1 MDPVKNHGVKA
12 RDGKLRK
19 RVRIPDA
26 KSLDRASRLFKAIG
40 EVSRLRLLTLLAQ
53 GEVCVT
59 DLAEAEGVNL
69 STISHRLRV
78 LRDENI
84 VLRRRR
90 GKQINYTLADR
101 HILDLVFNSLAHVA
115 AGRGAGHPF
124 PIHVR
129 RNERDPG
136 LIPKA
141 TADLS
146 AAIENFR

>member
-1 MDPVKNHGVKA
+1 VDPVKNQSVKA
-12 RDGKLRK
+12 TDGKLRK

-40 EVSRLRLLTLLAQ
+40 EVSRLRLLALLAQ

-78 LRDENI
+78 LRNENI

-90 GKQINYTLADR
+90 GKQINYALADR
-101 HILDLVFNSLAHVA
+101 HILDLVFAALAH
-115 AGRGAGHPF
+115 AGEGSD
-124 PIHVR
+124 
-129 RNERDPG
+129 RDDRLPE
-136 LIPKA
+136 PKSG
-141 TADLS
+141 TRS
-146 AAIENFR
+146 SKRHSR